1 MSASFANLH
10 LLMVLAETQSFTQA
24 ARRLGISKASVSSR
38 IAELERETGVPLV
51 RRTTRS
57 VVLTQAGVQLVEDN
71 QAAFAHIEQSF
82 ARVRD
87 MAEVPRGLIRVTAP
101 VALGRQHLA
110 VLLPEFLHR
119 HPEIQ
124 IELDL
129 NDSLLNL
136 AREGFDLAVRHAHT
150 APDTYVAWELT
161 PTRSLLCA
169 SPDYLA
175 QAGTPQH
182 PSELARHRCL
192 PYLRSGVE
200 PAWSF
205 EHALSQTHAERVS
218 VRVTG
223 PLKVNN
229 SEVLR
234 QAVLGGLGIGLLPDF
249 TAMQALRSGQIEAV
263 LPDWKPLGFFGDRL
277 FAIRPWSSHVPM
289 AVQRFVS
296 HLKTSFSGGFT

>member
-24 ARRLGISKASVSSR
+24 ARRLGISKASVSTR
-38 IAELERETGVPLV
+38 IAELEREAGVPLV

-57 VVLTQAGVQLVEDN
+57 VVLTQAGAQLVEDS

-101 VALGRQHLA
+101 VAFGRQHLA
-110 VLLPEFLHR
+110 PLLPGFLHR
-119 HPEIQ
+119 YPEIQ

-136 AREGFDLAVRHAHT
+136 AREGFDLAVRHAQA
-150 APDTYVAWELT
+150 APDTHVAWELSS
-161 PTRSLLCA
+161 TRSLLCA
-169 SPDYLA
+169 SPEYLA
-175 QAGTPQH
+175 RAGRPRH

-205 EHALSQTHAERVS
+205 EHAGAGADPERVS

-249 TAMQALRSGQIEAV
+249 SAGEALRYGQIELV
-263 LPDWKPLGFFGDRL
+263 LPQWKPLRFFGDRL
-277 FAIRPWSSHVPM
+277 FAIRPWSPHVPM
-289 AVQRFVS
+289 AVQRFVEF
-296 HLKTSFSGGFT
+296 LKSSFSGGFV